1 MNSIWKVRG
10 SSLKQKHRN
19 EDERC
24 AWASGER
31 ELRKPAQ
38 PGLNKTKEFTDSCN
52 RMSAGRQYGWI
63 WMFWCYQSSF
73 FPLVLLASLQRF
85 CVPQWRLS
93 QWWGSAGGRRYTLYL
108 RFMISQEQ
116 LAEFEYAKLGKITQV
131 LVYLVILEPNSETW
145 GIMEYSDSP
154 GLPGSWASGGGD
166 HRSKPFWTPWN
177 KFQTGNRV
185 L

>member
-1 MNSIWKVRG
+1 MRMKDVLGTLGNMSY
-10 SSLKQKHRN
+10 
-19 EDERC
+19 
-24 AWASGER
+24 
-31 ELRKPAQ
+31 RKPAQ
-38 PGLNKTKEFTDSCN
+38 PGLNKTERSLLTLVTECLQVNS
-52 RMSAGRQYGWI
+52 MAGSGCSDVIRAH
-63 WMFWCYQSSF
+63 F

-93 QWWGSAGGRRYTLYL
+93 QWWGSAGGLRYTLYL

-154 GLPGSWASGGGD
+154 GLPGSWASRGGIVGTSPSE
-166 HRSKPFWTPWN
+166 HHGTNSK
-177 KFQTGNRV
+177 
-185 L
+185 